1 VTDPAR
7 APRIRALLFD
17 FDGMILDTES
27 PAFASWQEVFVEH
40 GHELTR
46 ERWAAAVGTLH
57 GFDALEHLEGLVG
70 TPLDREAIRS
80 RRVARKD
87 ELVALE
93 VVRPGVVEYLEGARR
108 RGLALAIVSSDSRE
122 WVQTHLARLGLD
134 GGWAGFFCADGDR
147 TRANPS
153 PVLYREA
160 MAALGVAAGE
170 GIAFEDS
177 PNGIRAAKRAGLF
190 CVAVPNPVT
199 EWMDLGEADL
209 MVPSLADLPLDELL
223 ARVGE

>member
-1 VTDPAR
+1 MTGAEP
-7 APRIRALLFD
+7 PRIRALLFD
-17 FDGMILDTES
+17 FDGMIVDTES
-27 PAFASWQEVFVEH
+27 PAFRSWQEVFVEH

-46 ERWAAAVGTLH
+46 EQWAAAVGTLY
-57 GFDALEHLEGLVG
+57 GFDALEHLESLTG
-70 TPLDREAIRS
+70 TPVDRDQIRA

-87 ELVALE
+87 ELVAVE
-93 VVRPGVVEYLEGARR
+93 AVRPGVVDYLQEARR

-122 WVQTHLARLGLD
+122 WVQTHLERLGLD
-134 GGWAGFFCADGDR
+134 EGWAGFFCADGDR
-147 TRANPS
+147 TRAKPS
-153 PVLYREA
+153 PVLYEEA
-160 MAALGVAAGE
+160 VASLGVGPEE

-177 PNGIRAAKRAGLF
+177 PNGIRAAKRAGLY

-209 MVPSLADLPLDELL
+209 LVASLAELPLDELL